1 MEAGL
6 DFYWESG
13 MMVLTEH
20 YLLCRGH
27 CCDSGC
33 RHCPY
38 DAREIAVRFAMQN
51 DEPVLFGDV
60 QQPERP
66 TAPAATLMYTLLA
79 REAQRSLGED
89 APCVLAAARSRGTA
103 RLVRP
108 DGILLEVRLR
118 PK

>member
-38 DAREIAVRFAMQN
+38 PQEYDVRFAVE
-51 DEPVLFGDV
+51 DGKPVLFGDV

-89 APCVLAAARSRGTA
+89 APRVLAAARSRGTA